1 MFVFS
6 SASGG
11 AAAKNPRK
19 KVVKKKASPAKAK
32 AAKVNVKAKVMRGGD
47 GCATGAMFAPSI
59 QSAQWVAGLPFANSG
74 DPSGNNNAVLSAY
87 GSAESV
93 VPYRQDVVMYDGSG
107 MSAPMGTVFST
118 GAPPAGSPLF
128 GGGGG
133 RKKPSVRRNLKKKPT
148 APTASQRKK
157 KTNKKTPAKK

>member
-11 AAAKNPRK
+11 AAAKKTRK
-19 KVVKKKASPAKAK
+19 KVVVKKNASPAKAK
-32 AAKVNVKAKVMRGGD
+32 AAKVNAKVKVMRGGD
-47 GCATGAMFAPSI
+47 GCATGAVFAPST
-59 QSAQWVAGLPFANSG
+59 QSALWVAGLPFASSG

-128 GGGGG
+128 GGGG
-133 RKKPSVRRNLKKKPT
+133 RKPRVRQNLKKKPT
-148 APTASQRKK
+148 APTPSQKK
-157 KTNKKTPAKK
+157 KTNKNKKTPAKK